1 MDQIVQPLN
10 SEARKTVEIVVHV
23 TEGLNEGQCN
33 NLASALKNTKG
44 LNEGQR
50 NNLASALKNTNGI
63 TGAEFCPLRYHLMLV
78 RYDTDV
84 FSSQDVLRSV
94 SEQDVHAR
102 LIGPV

>member
-1 MDQIVQPLN
+1 MNQIVQPIN
-10 SEARKTVEIVVHV
+10 SEARNTVEIVVHV
-23 TEGLNEGQCN
+23 TEGLDED
-33 NLASALKNTKG
+33 
-44 LNEGQR
+44 QR
-50 NNLASALKNTNGI
+50 NDLASALKNTNGI

-78 RYDTDV
+78 RYDTNL

>member
-1 MDQIVQPLN
+1 MNQIVQPVN
-10 SEARKTVEIVVHV
+10 NETRATVEIVVHV
-23 TEGLNEGQCN
+23 TEGLNEDQRD
-33 NLASALKNTKG
+33 NLASALKNT
-44 LNEGQR
+44 Q
-50 NNLASALKNTNGI
+50 GI

-94 SEQDVHAR
+94 SEQDVHAQ

>member
-1 MDQIVQPLN
+1 MNQIVQPLN

-23 TEGLNEGQCN
+23 TEELNEDQRD
-33 NLASALKNTKG
+33 NLASALKNT
-44 LNEGQR
+44 E
-50 NNLASALKNTNGI
+50 GI

-94 SEQDVHAR
+94 SEQDLHAR

>member
-1 MDQIVQPLN
+1 MNQIVQALN

-23 TEGLNEGQCN
+23 TEELNEDQRDT
-33 NLASALKNTKG
+33 LASALTNT
-44 LNEGQR
+44 E
-50 NNLASALKNTNGI
+50 GI

-94 SEQDVHAR
+94 SEQDVHAQ